1 MVPMA
6 ILALLARC
14 AQAEPLPNVVR
25 LRVGRTAELRLGSPA
40 VRGTCDDPSI
50 VRVEDGGDHL
60 ILRGLARGRTQCGFW
75 SNVKLPPRTFD
86 IIVTD
91 G

>member
-1 MVPMA
+1 MA
-6 ILALLARC
+6 ILALLAPC
-14 AQAEPLPNVVR
+14 AQAEPLPTVR
-25 LRVGRTAELRLGSPA
+25 LRVGRTAELRLGWPA
-40 VRGTCDDPSI
+40 VRGTCDDDSI

-91 G
+91 S